1 MPWFKRSNAQRSEK
15 SKIVIELK
23 REHPL
28 ERLLKVAGL
37 ARSTF
42 YYQQKVQQSIDKYA
56 VLKTRICSIF
66 DQHKGRYG

>member
-1 MPWFKRSNAQRSEK
+1 M
-15 SKIVIELK
+15 IELK